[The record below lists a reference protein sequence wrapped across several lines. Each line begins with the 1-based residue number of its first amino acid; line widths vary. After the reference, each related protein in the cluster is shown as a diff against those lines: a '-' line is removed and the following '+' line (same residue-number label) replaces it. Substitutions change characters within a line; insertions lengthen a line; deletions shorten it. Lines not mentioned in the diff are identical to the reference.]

1 MNAKG
6 TQNNPYSMSE
16 YQDLLENN
24 LWEGGWVVIS
34 AQNIYIT
41 KKGNQEKDLG
51 GLRLGSVNNPF
62 SEDAYTEMHSKDQW
76 PGGYV
81 LFIGVTEP
89 TYMRS
94 SEEELAASCGCG
106 CGCGSGS
113 GSGSEW
119 GSGSG
124 SGSGSNDAY
133 IEAGS
138 IVIDTLHFRADVKW
152 SAGSTIKGN
161 VDMSRFEIPSLIKTD
176 ESISVTQ
183 ILISWS
189 AAYTITL
196 EIHYKMGD
204 GDSAVSNHE
213 EVTVKLPGI

>member
-6 TQNNPYSMSE
+6 TQENPYSSIE
-16 YQDLLENN
+16 YQDLCEECS
-24 LWEGGWVVIS
+24 WEGGWVKID
-34 AQNIYIT
+34 NKTIYIT
-41 KKGNQEKDLG
+41 REGKQEKDMGSLH
-51 GLRLGSVNNPF
+51 LGSVDNPF
-62 SEDAYTEMHSKDQW
+62 SEDAYNEMHGREQW

-81 LFIGVTEP
+81 LFLGDQEP

-94 SEEELAASCGCG
+94 TESEMAASCGCG

-113 GSGSEW
+113 DLGC

-124 SGSGSNDAY
+124 SSSDAY

-138 IVIDTLHFRADVKW
+138 TVIDTLHFRVDVKW

-161 VDMSRFEIPSLIKTD
+161 VDMSRFEIPSLTKTD

-196 EIHYKMGD
+196 EIHYVMGN
-204 GDSAVSNHE
+204 GDSAVRNHE
-213 EVTVKLPGI
+213 DVTVKLYGI